1 MKSVEYKPG
10 ANMKKN
16 YSYVLWISI
25 LIIFFC
31 ILKKNS
37 EFNQAWV
44 DSYMERMRLEEF
56 LKSRISKDREEE
68 IKKLTRKADEIRI
81 QAFLDRKI
89 KEKTQA
95 ESQAAAKH
103 VQDLAKKYPQVKG
116 RIIIKGTKIDF
127 PVVQGKDNQFYLDHN
142 FDNKY
147 YINGAVFIDYVH
159 KGDFSDQNTVIYGH
173 NVRIGYIF
181 HDLDKFR
188 DKNFIKNYSE
198 IIIDTPEKRRIFEV
212 ICAMDIKVDADYRF
226 YEYDDDEFKDYLK
239 LIKENNILENKPLPK
254 KEDKLLTL
262 STCSDISDRYAI
274 VAVETTGKIVRP
286 KDFDFKKEMIL
297 QDRRATTDIFIY

>member
-44 DSYMERMRLEEF
+44 DSYLARIKEEQF
-56 LKSRISKDREEE
+56 LKSRVDEHRAGEIKSIISKAE
-68 IKKLTRKADEIRI
+68 KKRLTALLEARIRQKLEDESKKA
-81 QAFLDRKI
+81 ANYVK
-89 KEKTQA
+89 
-95 ESQAAAKH
+95 
-103 VQDLAKKYPQVKG
+103 DLAKKYPQVKG

-127 PVVQGKDNQFYLDHN
+127 PVVQGKDNEFYLDHN

-188 DKNFIKNYSE
+188 DKNFIKNHSE

-226 YEYDDDEFKDYLK
+226 YEYDDEEFKDYLK
-239 LIKENNILENKPLPK
+239 LIKDNNILENKPLPK

>member
-10 ANMKKN
+10 AIMKKN

-44 DSYMERMRLEEF
+44 DSYLARIKEEQF
-56 LKSRISKDREEE
+56 LKSRVDEHRAGEIKSIISKAE
-68 IKKLTRKADEIRI
+68 KKRLTALLEARIRQKLEDESKKA
-81 QAFLDRKI
+81 ANYVK
-89 KEKTQA
+89 
-95 ESQAAAKH
+95 
-103 VQDLAKKYPQVKG
+103 DLAKKYPQVKG

-188 DKNFIKNYSE
+188 DKNFIKNHSE

-226 YEYDDDEFKDYLK
+226 YEYDDEEFKDYLK
-239 LIKENNILENKPLPK
+239 LIKDNNILKNKPLPK
-254 KEDKLLTL
+254 RDDKLITL
-262 STCSDISDRYAI
+262 STCSDIKDRYAI
-274 VAVETTGKIVRP
+274 VAVETTGKFVRP
-286 KDFDFKKEMIL
+286 KDFDHQKDL
-297 QDRRATTDIFIY
+297 LLHDRRKTRDIFIY

>member
-44 DSYMERMRLEEF
+44 DSYLARIKEEQF
-56 LKSRISKDREEE
+56 LKSRVDEHRAGEIKSIISKAE
-68 IKKLTRKADEIRI
+68 KKRLTALLEARIRQKLEDESKKA
-81 QAFLDRKI
+81 ANYVK
-89 KEKTQA
+89 
-95 ESQAAAKH
+95 
-103 VQDLAKKYPQVKG
+103 DLAKKYPQVKG

-127 PVVQGKDNQFYLDHN
+127 PVVQGKDNEFYLDHN

-188 DKNFIKNYSE
+188 DKNFIKNHSE

-226 YEYDDDEFKDYLK
+226 YEYDDEEFKDYLK
-239 LIKENNILENKPLPK
+239 LIKDNNILKNKPLPK

>member
-44 DSYMERMRLEEF
+44 DSYLARIKEEQF
-56 LKSRISKDREEE
+56 LKSRVDEHRAGEIKSIISKAE
-68 IKKLTRKADEIRI
+68 KKRLTALLEARIRQKLEDESKKA
-81 QAFLDRKI
+81 ANYVK
-89 KEKTQA
+89 
-95 ESQAAAKH
+95 
-103 VQDLAKKYPQVKG
+103 DLAKKYPQVKG

-188 DKNFIKNYSE
+188 DKNFIKNHSE

-226 YEYDDDEFKDYLK
+226 YEYDDEEFKDYLK
-239 LIKENNILENKPLPK
+239 LIKDNNILENKPLPK

>member
-10 ANMKKN
+10 AIMKKN

-44 DSYMERMRLEEF
+44 DSYLARIKEEQF
-56 LKSRISKDREEE
+56 LKSRVDEHRAGEIKSIISKAE
-68 IKKLTRKADEIRI
+68 KKRLTALLEARIRQKLEDESKKA
-81 QAFLDRKI
+81 ANYVK
-89 KEKTQA
+89 
-95 ESQAAAKH
+95 
-103 VQDLAKKYPQVKG
+103 DLAKKYPQVKG

-188 DKNFIKNYSE
+188 DKNFIKNHSE

-226 YEYDDDEFKDYLK
+226 YEYDDEEFKDYLK
-239 LIKENNILENKPLPK
+239 LIKDNNILKNKPLPK

-274 VAVETTGKIVRP
+274 VAVETTGKFVRP
-286 KDFDFKKEMIL
+286 KDFDHQKDL
-297 QDRRATTDIFIY
+297 LLHDRRKTRDIFIY